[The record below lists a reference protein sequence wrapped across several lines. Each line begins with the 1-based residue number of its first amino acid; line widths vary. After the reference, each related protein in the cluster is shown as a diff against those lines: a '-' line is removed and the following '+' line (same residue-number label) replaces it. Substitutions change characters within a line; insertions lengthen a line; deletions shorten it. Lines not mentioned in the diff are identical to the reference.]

1 VLDPQEIRPKIKD
14 PALVLDMETG
24 DTIEVTPDY
33 VKHEYGAKIDAHVT
47 ALRER
52 AKRSG
57 IDYFLLD
64 TSQPLDAALRNYLGE
79 TGEELGKWVF
89 SLHGFSAG
97 CSRRGFR
104 CMCIC

>member
-1 VLDPQEIRPKIKD
+1 MKTMEPLRFHGNEIILFHVLDPQEIRPKIKD

-33 VKHEYGAKIDAHVT
+33 VKNEYGPRIDGHVT

-52 AKRSG
+52 AQRSG

-64 TSQPLDAALRNYLGE
+64 TSQPLDAALRNYLLVRQG
-79 TGEELGKWVF
+79 
-89 SLHGFSAG
+89 
-97 CSRRGFR
+97 RN
-104 CMCIC
+104 